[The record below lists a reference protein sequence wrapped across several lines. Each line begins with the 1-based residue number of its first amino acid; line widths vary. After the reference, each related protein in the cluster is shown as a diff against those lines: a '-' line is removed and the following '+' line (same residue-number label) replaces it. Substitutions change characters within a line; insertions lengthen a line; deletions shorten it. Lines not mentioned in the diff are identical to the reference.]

1 MPYSGFTWLTGDPAN
16 YDGSGSLTSVEIN
29 DFYYLIV
36 ECGVGG
42 TAVSVGAGTAMSAL
56 VGVGSVV
63 LVVGIGVGETAVA
76 SLCAISVSMGAAVG
90 DACTVHDVRMNRVM
104 SKLH

>member
-1 MPYSGFTWLTGDPAN
+1 MPYSGFTWLTSDPAN

-42 TAVSVGAGTAMSAL
+42 TAVSNKVGEFTFAL
-56 VGVGSVV
+56 VPGS
-63 LVVGIGVGETAVA
+63 
-76 SLCAISVSMGAAVG
+76 
-90 DACTVHDVRMNRVM
+90 
-104 SKLH
+104 